1 MFDLFRSRQKTVR
14 YMLGALLSLVA
25 ISMVVTLVPS
35 YGDPSSGAN
44 AQIIAEIGDEVLT
57 ITEVQQVMARELR
70 ENRIPPGLESV
81 YVPMFVQ
88 QMVAERA
95 VAYQAAQM
103 GFRLSDAELAE
114 TIAAL
119 IPQLYENGKFVGAE
133 TYRAFLAQQNMTI
146 PQFEAN
152 VRKQALSSRLEMLS
166 LEGVIVTPQDVEN
179 EFRRQNEKAN
189 ISYVL
194 VNADKYRSQVK
205 ISPEELQ
212 QRYEQNK
219 AMFQQ
224 PEQRGLTVYPVEE
237 RAIAATLTLSDDIL
251 RKAYSEQSDRFRTPE
266 RVRVRHILIDTRDK
280 SDAEKAELKKKAEG
294 ILQQI
299 RGGADFAKLA
309 QQHSQDFGSAQKGG
323 DIEWVVRG
331 QTVPEFEAASFGMKP
346 GQVSDLVPTMFG
358 FHIIR
363 VDAREDARLRP
374 FDEVKD
380 EIKAD
385 VLRAQVFD
393 RMQTVADQLRAALA
407 RSTADAET
415 FARNNGIQ
423 PVQVSP
429 IRPSDPVPGVGTDP
443 NFAEA
448 FANLPQGGFTPVIP
462 IGQDRLVVAQV
473 TQVVPARPATL
484 DEVRGQLESSL
495 VTERVQTIFEDRLKE
510 AEERLRLAN
519 GDLAAMARSM
529 DFELKTTGPVTRAQ
543 DLEGLGT
550 ALQIGEVFE
559 KNPGETAGPIRLSVG
574 VVFAKLIEKIP
585 ADLTELANTRTALT
599 EALKQRRARERRDL
613 FSEGILNELL
623 RKKKVKIYDENVK
636 RLTDRFR
643 SS

>member
-14 YMLGALLSLVA
+14 YLLGALLSLVA
-25 ISMVVTLVPS
+25 ISMVVTLVPN
-35 YGDPSSGAN
+35 YGDPSGGADR
-44 AQIIAEIGDEVLT
+44 QIIAEIGDEVLT
-57 ITEVQQVMARELR
+57 VNEVQMVMARELR

-88 QMVAERA
+88 QMIAERA
-95 VAYQAAQM
+95 VAYQATEL

-114 TIAAL
+114 TIAGL
-119 IPQLYENGKFVGAE
+119 IPQLYEGGKFVGTE
-133 TYRAFLAQQNMTI
+133 TYRAFLAQQNMSI
-146 PQFEAN
+146 PEFERN
-152 VRKQALSSRLEMLS
+152 VRKQAASSRLEMLA
-166 LEGVIVTPQDVEN
+166 LEGVVVTPQDVEA
-179 EFRRQNEKAN
+179 EFIRQNDKAR

-194 VNADKYRSQVK
+194 VNADRFRSQVK
-205 ISPEELQ
+205 ISAAELQ
-212 QRYEQNK
+212 QRYEENK
-219 AMFQQ
+219 ASFQV
-224 PEQRGLTVYPVEE
+224 PEKRALVVYPISEMAISSTLTV
-237 RAIAATLTLSDDIL
+237 SDEQL
-251 RKAYSEQSDRFRTPE
+251 RKAYNEQLDRFRTSE

-309 QQHSQDFGSAQKGG
+309 QEHSQDFGSAQKGG
-323 DIEWVVRG
+323 DIDWVVRG

-346 GQVSDLVPTMFG
+346 GQVSDLVNTMFG

-374 FDEVKD
+374 FEEVKD
-380 EIKAD
+380 ELRAD

-407 RSTADAET
+407 RSTADGEA
-415 FARNNGIQ
+415 FARSNGIQ
-423 PVQVSP
+423 PIQVSP

-443 NFAEA
+443 NFAESIS
-448 FANLPQGGFTPVIP
+448 NLPQGGVTPVIP

-495 VTERVQTIFEDRLKE
+495 VTERVQTIFEDRIKE

-519 GDLAAMARSM
+519 GDLAAMARAM
-529 DFELKTTGPVTRAQ
+529 NFELKTTGPVTRAQ
-543 DLEGLGT
+543 ELEGLGT

-585 ADLTELANTRTALT
+585 ADLTELANTRAALT

-643 SS
+643 TS

>member
-14 YMLGALLSLVA
+14 YLLGALLSLVA

-70 ENRIPPGLESV
+70 ENRIPPGLETV

-103 GFRLSDAELAE
+103 GFRLTDAELAE

-205 ISPEELQ
+205 ITPEELQ

-237 RAIAATLTLSDDIL
+237 RAIAATLTLGDDLL

-309 QQHSQDFGSAQKGG
+309 QEHSQDFGSAQKGG
-323 DIEWVVRG
+323 DIDWVVRG

-346 GQVSDLVPTMFG
+346 GQVSDLVNTMFG

-374 FDEVKD
+374 FEEVKD
-380 EIKAD
+380 ELRAD

-393 RMQTVADQLRAALA
+393 RMQTVADQLRAALT
-407 RSTADAET
+407 RSTADGEA
-415 FARNNGIQ
+415 FARSNGIQ
-423 PVQVSP
+423 PIQVSP
-429 IRPSDPVPGVGTDP
+429 LRPSDPVPGVGTDP

-448 FANLPQGGFTPVIP
+448 I
-462 IGQDRLVVAQV
+462 IRKQDYLGLLAVCNRRNECI
-473 TQVVPARPATL
+473 ARITAKTL
-484 DEVRGQLESSL
+484 DFATRNPTASFEEVKEVTEAEGNRQSSL
-495 VTERVQTIFEDRLKE
+495 L
-510 AEERLRLAN
+510 LARIAYL
-519 GDLAAMARSM
+519 GDVGAVAPMLG
-529 DFELKTTGPVTRAQ
+529 L
-543 DLEGLGT
+543 LGT
-550 ALQIGEVFE
+550 TLGMITTFHAISAKDYGGSSQLGLAQGVSEALLCTASGLAIG
-559 KNPGETAGPIRLSVG
+559 
-574 VVFAKLIEKIP
+574 IP
-585 ADLTELANTRTALT
+585 ALIFYAIFRGKVNRLISEMEAATTHLMALLAVQY
-599 EALKQRRARERRDL
+599 KRAARAVASGRGPD
-613 FSEGILNELL
+613 GQPM
-623 RKKKVKIYDENVK
+623 
-636 RLTDRFR
+636 
-643 SS
+643 